1 MSSNKQVLGLIFSNM
16 HENNL
21 TDLTRERTMGSV
33 LFGGRYRLID
43 FPLSNMVNSGIN
55 EVGVVTK
62 SNYQS
67 LLDHLGSGREW
78 DLASK
83 NGGLHLLPPF
93 SNVTSGMYRGRLE
106 ALYGVWDFIKTSAAD
121 YVVLS
126 DCDVVANIDYS
137 DIVDR
142 HIASGADI
150 TAVYAVDV
158 LTNEQAQKATVFGIN
173 DDGRVIDV
181 LITPN
186 MSGACNVSL
195 NMFVLSKEFL
205 KNIVLEA
212 NSRGLVSFEKDILQA
227 RTHEYKIGA
236 YRFDGYF
243 SRICSMDT
251 FYKANMNL
259 LNPKNKNKLFNQER
273 PIYTK
278 VRDNPPVKFAIGAK
292 VKNSLIGD
300 GCIIEGTVE
309 NSILFRGVKVGKGAV
324 IKDSILMQD
333 TSIGSKCEISCVISD
348 KNVKVSDMRMLTGS
362 QNYPLYLG
370 KGAVI

>member
-1 MSSNKQVLGLIFSNM
+1 MSSNKKILGLIFSNM
-16 HENNL
+16 HDVTL
-21 TDLTRERTMGSV
+21 SDLTKERTMGSV

-43 FPLSNMVNSGIN
+43 FPLSSMVNSGID
-55 EVGVVTK
+55 EVGVITK

-93 SNVTSGMYRGRLE
+93 SNVSSGMYRGRLE
-106 ALYGVWDFIKTSAAD
+106 ALYGIWNFIKTSDAD

-126 DCDVVANIDYS
+126 DCDVVAN
-137 DIVDR
+137 VDFAAAVDS
-142 HIASGADI
+142 HIESGADI
-150 TAVYAVDV
+150 TAIYAKDV
-158 LTNEQAQKATVFGIN
+158 ITTEQAQHVTTFGIN
-173 DDGRVIDV
+173 DDGRVVDV
-181 LITPN
+181 LISPYL
-186 MSGACNVSL
+186 SGACNVSL

-212 NSRGLVSFEKDILQA
+212 NSRGLLSFEKEILQA
-227 RTHEYKIGA
+227 RTHEYKIMA

-243 SRICSMDT
+243 SRISSMDT

-259 LNPKNKNKLFNQER
+259 LNTENRDRLFLENR

-278 VRDNPPVKFAIGAK
+278 VRDNPPAKFAIGAK
-292 VKNSLIGD
+292 VKNALIGD

-309 NSILFRGVKVGKGAV
+309 NSVLFRGVKVGKGAV

-333 TSIGSKCEISCVISD
+333 TVIGSKCEISCVITD
-348 KNVKVSDMRMLTGS
+348 KNVKISDMRMLTGS
-362 QNYPLYLG
+362 KNYPLYLG